1 MSNVDPNPSGDILWY
16 YISQE
21 DYAKLAAIGFG
32 PDHQDP
38 DNELTY
44 NPVDESDFYARS
56 ELFDGMI
63 FAPKG
68 NIDPQE
74 EAFLNMNGI
83 TLNSWAF
90 RRSNQPVA
98 ILRP

>member
-21 DYAKLAAIGFG
+21 DYDTLAALGWG
-32 PDHQDP
+32 KEDP
-38 DNELTY
+38 DVEPY
-44 NPVDESDFYARS
+44 NPVDEGDFYAHS
-56 ELFDGMI
+56 ELFPGMI

-68 NIDPQE
+68 SIDPQE
-74 EAFLNMNGI
+74 QEFLNMNGI

-90 RRSNQPVA
+90 RRSNQPVSD
-98 ILRP
+98 L